1 MFWYQ
6 KIEKKSLVLT
16 IYEYLD
22 HFEMHIK
29 NYMCALKSIFRRRL
43 YVHLFFLMIPQSVVL
58 QYWLDMVENKY

>member
-29 NYMCALKSIFRRRL
+29 NICVHWNQSLGGDYMCISFFNDTSNYGSSILVR
-43 YVHLFFLMIPQSVVL
+43 HG
-58 QYWLDMVENKY
+58 WK